1 MPELNTGWREEF
13 DVYLKEQ
20 LTGKNTL
27 TQPLLDAIE
36 YSLCSGGKRIR
47 PMLLLSFYSLSKNDY
62 QNVFPFAAALEM
74 IHASSL
80 IHDDMP
86 CMDNDALRR
95 GKPTLQC
102 AKGES
107 TAMIAGDA
115 LLNLAYETMLNAAS
129 DTSSLLAMQTVA
141 ASAGV
146 LGVQGGQYLDTEVQE
161 KTADVIFETYRL
173 KTARLIEAACVAGVQ
188 LAGGTEKEVSAA
200 SVYGLNL
207 GIAFQIQDDIL
218 DVIGDAKTMGKEP
231 GNDQKCNKTTYLS
244 LYGME
249 QSEQEV
255 VRLLNEAKD
264 ALSIF
269 GKDAESLALFAENL
283 VKRKM

>member
-1 MPELNTGWREEF
+1 MAELNADWRGKL
-13 DVYLKEQ
+13 DVYLKE
-20 LTGKNTL
+20 LMAGKNSL
-27 TQPLLDAIE
+27 IQPLFDAIE
-36 YSLCSGGKRIR
+36 YSLCGEGKRIR
-47 PMLLLSFYSLSKNDY
+47 PMLLLSFYSLRNVDY
-62 QNVFPFAAALEM
+62 ESALPFAAALEM

-86 CMDNDALRR
+86 CMDDDTLRR
-95 GKPTLQC
+95 GKPTLHC

-115 LLNLAYETMLNAAS
+115 LLNLAYETMLNAAT
-129 DTSSLLAMQTVA
+129 DPSSLSAMRTIA

-146 LGVQGGQYLDTEVQE
+146 YGVQGGQYLDTEVQN

-188 LAGGTEKEVSAA
+188 LAGGTEKEVTAA

-218 DVIGDAKTMGKEP
+218 DVVGDAKTMGKEP

-249 QSEQEV
+249 KAEQEV
-255 VRLLNEAKD
+255 LRLLNEAKE
-264 ALSIF
+264 AVAIF
-269 GKDAESLALFAENL
+269 GEEANMLVSFADKL